1 MNEMNLEKSRFCGPF
16 TKKVKNK
23 KMKDTRDSRYV
34 YQNELVK
41 VCFQHDV
48 THGSFKDLSRR

>member
-1 MNEMNLEKSRFCGPF
+1 MTEMNLEKSRFYGPF

-48 THGSFKDLSRR
+48 THGRFKDLSRR